1 MSLNRLNGCLRGC
14 PHYAKTTCPY
24 GVGLMKYP
32 LDVIDANGDVIRRG
46 GDVVDVYRDEN
57 GYAKGICPDR
67 VAELKSY
74 MQQATSV
81 NGLRVLRAENLAKM
95 KEQMTVLD
103 ETIRSFTDKTGLLVE
118 YKDKEGVP
126 YDAKVIEAVKELSVL
141 MNKYH
146 EKIDNAFAMEARLKD
161 NDSKRM
167 SADDINAQIKKAKAI
182 DISQLQ
188 RITPASLSS
197 NTDDA
202 PPSGRTTPLTI
213 DELRDIQEDNSL

>member
-1 MSLNRLNGCLRGC
+1 
-14 PHYAKTTCPY
+14 
-24 GVGLMKYP
+24 MKYP
-32 LDVIDANGDVIRRG
+32 LDVLDADGQVVRKGGDVI
-46 GDVVDVYRDEN
+46 DVYRDEN
-57 GYAKGICPDR
+57 GQAKGICPDR
-67 VAELKSY
+67 IAELKSY

-95 KEQMTVLD
+95 KEQMTVLSD
-103 ETIRSFTDKTGLLVE
+103 TIRAFTDKTGLLVE

-126 YDAKVIEAVKELSVL
+126 YDAKVVEAVKELSVL

-182 DISQLQ
+182 DVTRYDSTE
-188 RITPASLSS
+188 ITL
-197 NTDDA
+197 A
-202 PPSGRTTPLTI
+202 PPLNN
-213 DELRDIQEDNSL
+213 NSDDGEQ